1 MDIEMVKY
9 IISPI
14 LLSLCFTVQAIDKK
28 ESMLQDFIINA
39 ENCQHL
45 ASEWDSS
52 LPQVQQRDI
61 EKQIDIVCPTT
72 RQLREVIKRRYQ
84 DDKKTMDIIEN
95 YDF

>member
-1 MDIEMVKY
+1 MHQY
-9 IISPI
+9 IIFI
-14 LLSLCFTVQAIDKK
+14 LLTLSFSAHTTENKNAT
-28 ESMLQDFIINA
+28 LQSFINNA

-45 ASEWDSS
+45 ASEWDST

-61 EKQIDIVCPTT
+61 EKQIDIVCPTA

-84 DDKKTMDIIEN
+84 DDKKTMSIIES

>member
-1 MDIEMVKY
+1 MVKY
-9 IISPI
+9 TIPPI
-14 LLSLCFTVQAIDKK
+14 LLSLCFSVQAIDEKK
-28 ESMLQDFIINA
+28 SIVQDFIINA

-45 ASEWDSS
+45 ASEWESS

-61 EKQIDIVCPTT
+61 EKQIDIACPTA

-84 DDKKTMDIIEN
+84 DNKKTMSIIEN

>member
-1 MDIEMVKY
+1 MVKY
-9 IISPI
+9 TISPI
-14 LLSLCFTVQAIDKK
+14 LLSLCFSVQAIDKK
-28 ESMLQDFIINA
+28 ESILQDFIINA
-39 ENCQHL
+39 ENCQYL

-61 EKQIDIVCPTT
+61 EKQIDIACPTA

-84 DDKKTMDIIEN
+84 DDKKTMSIIEN